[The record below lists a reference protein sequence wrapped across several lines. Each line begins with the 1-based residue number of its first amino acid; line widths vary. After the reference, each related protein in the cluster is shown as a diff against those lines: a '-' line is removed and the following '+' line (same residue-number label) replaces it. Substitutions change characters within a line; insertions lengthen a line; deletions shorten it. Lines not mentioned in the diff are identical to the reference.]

1 MNVHITS
8 IAGYDGNCLF
18 RALSHAITRSES
30 AHDIVRAYQMG
41 EPGIEKNLKQIFS
54 N

>member
-1 MNVHITS
+1 MNVHIRS

-30 AHDIVRAYQMG
+30 AHAIVRAYIVNHMS
-41 EPGIEKNLKQIFS
+41 EPDIEEKL
-54 N
+54 